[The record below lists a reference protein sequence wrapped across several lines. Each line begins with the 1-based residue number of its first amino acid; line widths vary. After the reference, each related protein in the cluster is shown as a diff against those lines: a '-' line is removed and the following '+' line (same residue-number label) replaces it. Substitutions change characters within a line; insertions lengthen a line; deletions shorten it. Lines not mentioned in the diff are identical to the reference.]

1 MTAKK
6 LMVLGGSAFQVPLI
20 QKAKEMGLYV
30 ITCDYLPDNPGHV
43 LADEYHNVSTTDAK
57 AVLAVAQ
64 QCGIDA
70 ITTFCSDPAVPAV
83 AFVAES
89 MGLPG
94 PTLEAVEQLTEKD
107 KFRQA
112 MQAAGLNTPE
122 VYVLDSAVVPDT
134 INYEKRYIVKPV
146 DSSGSKGI
154 TRSAGTKEA
163 LSSAIEYALEFSRA
177 GRCVIE
183 SFIDGPQVH
192 GDAFV
197 LNGKVVY
204 HYLGDHYF
212 YTDTNSFIPI
222 STRWPASISPEA
234 IDSVISQVEKI
245 VNHVDYLDG
254 PINIEARIDSSGE
267 AYIIEV
273 GPRNGGNFVPIIQ
286 QRLSGFDFTEA
297 VIAISLGNQVNTTC
311 FDQYK
316 AGAHYILHATV
327 EGVFSCVEISEI
339 LQDSLF
345 YQYLFK
351 NSGDAVSPYTGSN
364 QTIGICLFEGDKAA
378 LSESLSKQ
386 PPIIL
391 TTENKYET
399 GANCE

>member
-1 MTAKK
+1 MTVKK
-6 LMVLGGSAFQVPLI
+6 LMVLGGSAFQIPLI

-30 ITCDYLPDNPGHV
+30 ITCDYLPGNPGHV
-43 LADEYHNVSTTDAK
+43 LADEYHNVSTTDLD
-57 AVLAVAQ
+57 AVLAIAQ

-83 AFVAES
+83 AFVAEA

-94 PTLEAVEQLTEKD
+94 PSLKSVEQLTEKD

-112 MQAAGLNTPE
+112 MKDAGLNTPE

-134 INYEKRYIVKPV
+134 INCEKRYIAKPV

-154 TRSAGTKEA
+154 TRSAGSKEA
-163 LSSAIEYALEFSRA
+163 LSSAIEYALKFSRA

-192 GDAFV
+192 GDAFI

-222 STRWPASISPEA
+222 STRWPASITPEVTGS
-234 IDSVISQVEKI
+234 IISQVELIAGYVGYK
-245 VNHVDYLDG
+245 DG
-254 PINIEARIDSSGE
+254 PVNIEARIDSTGE
-267 AYIIEV
+267 AYIIEI

-286 QRLSGFDFTEA
+286 QKLSGFDFTEA
-297 VIAISLGNQVNTTC
+297 VIAISLGNQVNTNC

-316 AGAHYILHATV
+316 AGAHYILHAAV
-327 EGVFSCVEISEI
+327 EGIFSGVKISEE
-339 LQDSLF
+339 LQSSLF
-345 YQYLFK
+345 YQHLFK
-351 NSGDAVSPYTGSN
+351 NMGDVVSPYTGSN
-364 QTIGICLFEGDKAA
+364 QTIGVCLFEGDKIS
-378 LSESLSKQ
+378 LNESLANQ
-386 PPIIL
+386 PPSIL
-391 TTENKYET
+391 MCENEHEESVSYE
-399 GANCE
+399 

>member
-6 LMVLGGSAFQVPLI
+6 LMVLGGSAFQEPLI

-43 LADEYHNVSTTDAK
+43 LADEYHNASTTDPE

-83 AFVAES
+83 AFVAEA

-94 PTLEAVEQLTEKD
+94 PTLSAVEQLTEKD

-154 TRSAGTKEA
+154 TRSAGTEEA

-177 GRCVIE
+177 GRCIIE

-192 GDAFV
+192 GDAFI

-222 STRWPASISPEA
+222 STRWPASISPEVTES
-234 IDSVISQVEKI
+234 IMSQVELI
-245 VNHVDYLDG
+245 ADYVGYRDG

-297 VIAISLGNQVNTTC
+297 VIAISLGNEIKTTC

-316 AGAHYILHATV
+316 AGAHYILHAAV
-327 EGVFSCVEISEI
+327 EGVFSGVAMPEV

-351 NSGDAVSPYTGSN
+351 TSGETVSPYTGSN
-364 QTIGICLFEGDKAA
+364 QTIGICLFEGDKI
-378 LSESLSKQ
+378 SLDENLLKQ
-386 PPIIL
+386 PPSVII
-391 TTENKYET
+391 NKCA
-399 GANCE
+399 G

>member
-1 MTAKK
+1 VTAKK
-6 LMVLGGSAFQVPLI
+6 LMVLGGSAFQIPLI

-30 ITCDYLPDNPGHV
+30 ITCDYLPGNPGHV
-43 LADEYHNVSTTDAK
+43 LSDEYHNVSTTDPE
-57 AVLAVAQ
+57 AVLAIAQ

-83 AFVAES
+83 AFVAEAMS
-89 MGLPG
+89 LPG
-94 PTLEAVEQLTEKD
+94 PSLKSVEQLTEKD

-112 MQAAGLNTPE
+112 MKDAELNTPE
-122 VYVLDSAVVPDT
+122 VYVLDSAVVPET
-134 INYEKRYIVKPV
+134 INCEKRYIVKPV

-163 LSSAIEYALEFSRA
+163 LLAAIEYALTFSRA

-192 GDAFV
+192 GDAFIS
-197 LNGKVVY
+197 NGKVVY

-222 STRWPASISPEA
+222 STRWPASISLEA

-245 VNHVDYLDG
+245 VSHVSYLDG
-254 PINIEARIDSSGE
+254 PINIEARIDSTGE

-297 VIAISLGNQVNTTC
+297 VIAISLGNKVTATC

-316 AGAHYILHATV
+316 AGAYYILHAAV
-327 EGVFSCVEISEI
+327 EGVFSGVEMSEV
-339 LQDSLF
+339 LQNSLF

-351 NSGDAVSPYTGSN
+351 NSGDTVSPYTGSN
-364 QTIGICLFEGDKAA
+364 QTIGVCLFEGDKIS
-378 LSESLSKQ
+378 LNESFTNQ
-386 PPIIL
+386 PPSVL
-391 TTENKYET
+391 TSENEHEAGVSYE
-399 GANCE
+399 